1 MKFFKKSSK
10 ALVIL
15 TILLSIPAVSYAI
28 VDASVFGGYSFAGKY
43 EASGSSSDTKGYQYG
58 AYAHLNTGIPALF
71 TVGLGG
77 FYLIAPMT
85 LETTSGDI
93 DATKKT
99 VGIDVYAQIDL
110 PVLPIFPYVR
120 YGHAINEKLEVKNSG
135 GTTTYSKNF
144 NSNYY
149 GIGICKTLIN
159 AVKLDLQLFV
169 EYLRTSSKQEKD
181 VKTTGNVINVG
192 IKASL

>member
-1 MKFFKKSSK
+1 MNFLKQSGKMI
-10 ALVIL
+10 AIL
-15 TILLSIPAVSYAI
+15 TILLSIPAASYAI
-28 VDASVFGGYSFAGKY
+28 VDASVFGGYSFLGEYKD
-43 EASGSSSDTKGYQYG
+43 SGSSYDTKGYQYG

-77 FYLIAPMT
+77 FYTIAPMT
-85 LETTSGDI
+85 VETSYGDK

-99 VGIDVYAQIDL
+99 VGIDAYAQIDL
-110 PVLPIFPYVR
+110 PILPVFPYLR

-135 GTTTYSKNF
+135 STTTYNENF
-144 NSNYY
+144 KSYYY

-169 EYLRTSSKQEKD
+169 EYLRTSSKQEND

-192 IKASL
+192 LKASL